1 MLGDAE
7 LSKKMDKEEYDKI
20 LPDMRLNLGA
30 LQRAVNQAKIPVMI
44 VFEGWHASGK
54 SLMVNE
60 LLRAMDP
67 RCFRMHAID
76 EPSREESVKPF
87 MWRFWM
93 KTPPN
98 GLTGIFD
105 QGWYSRL
112 LEEKADIDGKK
123 KLLSSRK
130 EQEIISQ
137 ITEFEKVLATGGGG
151 EQANPY
157 LILKFFLDISK
168 KEQKKRLKKLED
180 KKVSAFLVNNADWKQ
195 NKNYDRYKSVIDKM
209 IELTDAEYA
218 PWSIIEA
225 DNWRFATVKV
235 YETVI
240 DVFQKRLQQAK
251 QAQAKVKKIAAV
263 KPIKKQM
270 TRSILDKVSLNKSM
284 QEDEYHERLKSC
296 QEELAE
302 IQVMAFK
309 KKLPVVIAYEGMD
322 ASGKGG
328 NIKRLAESLDP
339 RGYEVIPIG
348 VPTDVEKAH
357 HYLWRF
363 WIHFPSRG
371 YFTIFDRTWY
381 GRVLVERVEGFTP
394 ERSWTKAYDEIN
406 QMEEALCDNGTAV
419 IKFWLHIDPKT
430 ELERFKSRET
440 DPNKQWKIDPNDW
453 KDRSKWDQYMIAADE
468 MIQRTSTTNTPWHVI
483 PSDDKHYSRI
493 TAMDTV
499 IDTIKKAL

>member
-1 MLGDAE
+1 MLGEVE
-7 LSKKMDKEEYDKI
+7 LSKKMDKEEYDKLI
-20 LPDMRLNLGA
+20 PDMRLKLGA
-30 LQRAVNQAKIPVMI
+30 LQRTANQAKIPTMI

-67 RCFRMHAID
+67 RCFTMHAIND
-76 EPSREESVKPF
+76 PTRVEALKPF
-87 MWRFWM
+87 MWRFWT
-93 KTPPN
+93 KTPP
-98 GLTGIFD
+98 GGITGIFD
-105 QGWYSRL
+105 QSWYNRL
-112 LEEKADIDGKK
+112 LEEKANIDGKK
-123 KLLSSRK
+123 KPLSSRK
-130 EQEIISQ
+130 EQDVISQ
-137 ITEFEKVLATGGGG
+137 IIEFEKVLATGGGS

-168 KEQKKRLKKLED
+168 KKQKKRLKKLD
-180 KKVSAFLVNNADWKQ
+180 DSRVSAFLENKSGWKQ
-195 NKNYDRYKSVIDKM
+195 HMNYGRYKRVIDRM

-218 PWSIIEA
+218 PWIIVEA

-235 YETVI
+235 YESVI
-240 DVFQKRLQQAK
+240 DAFQKSLLRANP
-251 QAQAKVKKIAAV
+251 ARVKGKKMAAV
-263 KPIKKQM
+263 APIEKEVAG
-270 TRSILDKVSLNKSM
+270 SILNEIDPNKSM
-284 QEDEYHERLKSC
+284 PDDEYHERLKTC
-296 QEELAE
+296 QQELSE
-302 IQVMAFK
+302 LQMMAFK

-348 VPTDVEKAH
+348 APTDIEKSH

-363 WIHFPSRG
+363 WIHFPSKG

-394 ERSWTKAYDEIN
+394 EKYWRKAYDEIN
-406 QMEEALCDNGTAV
+406 QMEEALSDNGTAV
-419 IKFWLHIDPKT
+419 IKFWLNIDPKT

-440 DPNKQWKIDPNDW
+440 DTNKQWKIDPNDW
-453 KDRSKWDQYMIAADE
+453 KDRSKWDQYMIAANE
-468 MIQRTSTTNTPWHVI
+468 MLYHTSTTHAPWHVI

-493 TAMDTV
+493 TAMDII

>member
-1 MLGDAE
+1 MLGDVE
-7 LSKKMDKEEYDKI
+7 LSKKIDKEEYDKLI
-20 LPDMRLNLGA
+20 PDMRLKLGA
-30 LQRAVNQAKIPVMI
+30 LQRAVNQAKIPVML

-67 RCFRMHAID
+67 RCFRMNAIN
-76 EPSREESVKPF
+76 EPTPEEALRPF

-98 GLTGIFD
+98 GLTAIFD
-105 QGWYSRL
+105 RSWYSRF
-112 LEEKADIDGKK
+112 LEEKADVDGKK
-123 KLLSSRK
+123 KLLSSQN
-130 EQEIISQ
+130 EQEAISQ
-137 ITEFEKVLATGGGG
+137 ITEFEKVLATGGGS

-180 KKVSAFLVNNADWKQ
+180 RKVSAFLVNKADWKQ
-195 NKNYDRYKSVIDKM
+195 HKNYRRYKPVFERM

-218 PWSIIEA
+218 PWKIVEA
-225 DNWRFATVKV
+225 DNWRFATVKI
-235 YETVI
+235 YETAI
-240 DVFQKRLQQAK
+240 ESFKKGLRQAK
-251 QAQAKVKKIAAV
+251 NVQAKGKKMPPVTLVKKEITGSA
-263 KPIKKQM
+263 
-270 TRSILDKVSLNKSM
+270 LDKVDLNKSM
-284 QEDEYHERLKSC
+284 PEDEYHERLKTC
-296 QEELAE
+296 QEELARLQIKAYE
-302 IQVMAFK
+302 E
-309 KKLPVVIAYEGMD
+309 KLPVVIAYEGMD

-328 NIKRLAESLDP
+328 SIKRLTESLDP

-363 WIHFPSRG
+363 WIHFPSKG
-371 YFTIFDRTWY
+371 YFTVFDRTWY
-381 GRVLVERVEGFTP
+381 GRVLVERVEGITP
-394 ERSWTKAYDEIN
+394 EKYWRQAYDEIN
-406 QMEEALCDNGTAV
+406 QMEEALDDNGTVV

-430 ELERFKSRET
+430 ELERFKARET
-440 DPNKQWKIDPNDW
+440 DPNKEWKIDLNDW

-468 MIQRTSTTNTPWHVI
+468 MLYHTSTTHTPWHVI

-493 TAMDTV
+493 ATMDTV
-499 IDTIKKAL
+499 IDAIKKAL